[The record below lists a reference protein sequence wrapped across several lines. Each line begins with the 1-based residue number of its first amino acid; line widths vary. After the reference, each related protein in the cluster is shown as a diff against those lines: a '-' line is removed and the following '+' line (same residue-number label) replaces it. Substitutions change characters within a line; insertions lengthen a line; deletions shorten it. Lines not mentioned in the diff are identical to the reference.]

1 MQTFS
6 FFNTVEKEAS
16 SSRFKVQGLRFK
28 VPGSCRLCHSVL
40 LFFCQEYYFYLVK
53 KSKNAIRL
61 KGATQDSD
69 AFGQIV
75 EMVEPAAG
83 ELDLFKAKDGD
94 KTRNELRIV
103 EIEFLETLQQ

>member
-16 SSRFKVQGLRFK
+16 SSRFKVQGSKFMPSLSFC
-28 VPGSCRLCHSVL
+28 SSVL
-40 LFFCQEYYFYLVK
+40 LSKYCFHLVK
-53 KSKNAIRL
+53 KSKNAIRQ

-75 EMVEPAAG
+75 EVVEPAAG